1 MTSAARVHSLP
12 EALARLRAPDAAE
25 AFGPLGA
32 EPLLAVDVEAG
43 ASSARLGAGVALP
56 GAADAL
62 RARLAR
68 LPCPTVALARGGAQ
82 GTAAK
87 RWGPAF
93 DVVVESDAALAQVAG
108 AAARTPIA
116 AATCVQLLRLGAWHE
131 LEAGLVAESLAY
143 ATLQGGP
150 EFAAWLAARRAARA
164 GRLPGGA
171 PEAPPLRLARE
182 GERLRITLDRPAR
195 RNAFSA
201 AMRDALVEALA
212 LAAEDAALREVVL
225 EGAGAAFCA
234 GGDLDEFGT
243 RPDPATAH
251 AVRTTRSAAR
261 ALAACAPRV
270 TALVHGACFGAG
282 LELAA
287 FAGRVRVREG
297 ARLALPELAMGLVPG
312 AGGTVSLPRRIGRQ
326 RTAWLALTG
335 AELDA
340 ATALAWGLADELL
353 PAGEASAPR
362 GP

>member
-1 MTSAARVHSLP
+1 MSTPRLHGLP
-12 EALARLRAPDAAE
+12 DALARLRAPDAAE

-32 EPLLAVDVEAG
+32 ERLLAVDVEG
-43 ASSARLGAGVALP
+43 GGGSPLP

-68 LPCPTVALARGGAQ
+68 LPCPAVALARGGAN
-82 GTAAK
+82 GAAAR

-93 DVVVESDAALAQVAG
+93 DVVVESDEELARIAET
-108 AAARTPIA
+108 AARTPIA
-116 AATCVQLLRLGAWHE
+116 AATCAQLLRLGAWRD

-150 EFAAWLAARRAARA
+150 EFAAWLAARREARA
-164 GRLPGGA
+164 GRPARGA
-171 PEAPPLRLARE
+171 PEAAPLRVARD
-182 GERLRITLDRPAR
+182 GERLRLTLDRPAR

-201 AMRDALVEALA
+201 ALRDALVEALA
-212 LAAEDAALREVVL
+212 LAAEDASLREIVL
-225 EGAGAAFCA
+225 DGAGPAFCA

-270 TALVHGACFGAG
+270 VAVVHGACVGAG

-287 FAGRVRVREG
+287 FAGRVRVRPD
-297 ARLALPELAMGLVPG
+297 ARFALPELALGLVPG
-312 AGGTVSLPRRIGRQ
+312 AGGTVSLPRRIGRH

-335 AELDA
+335 TAIDA
-340 ATALAWGLADELL
+340 TTALDWGLADELAP
-353 PAGEASAPR
+353 PA
-362 GP
+362 